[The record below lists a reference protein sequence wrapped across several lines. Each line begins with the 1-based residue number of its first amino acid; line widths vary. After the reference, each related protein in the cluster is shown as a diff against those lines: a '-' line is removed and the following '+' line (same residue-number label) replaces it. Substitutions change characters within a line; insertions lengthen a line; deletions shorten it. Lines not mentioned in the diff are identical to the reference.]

1 LIKAFSSHHRRGLEP
16 YSIAFLATR

>member
-16 YSIAFLATR
+16 YSIAFLTSQ